1 LLHLVLESHTGRAL
15 VPIPK
20 RSACPVDD
28 VDTAV
33 MDSLKVLDPE
43 PPIRE
48 AGLECIFVISRF
60 Y

>member
-48 AGLECIFVISRF
+48 ADLIVTRADVWK
-60 Y
+60 

>member
-1 LLHLVLESHTGRAL
+1 

-48 AGLECIFVISRF
+48 ADFLSSRAHV
-60 Y
+60 

>member
-48 AGLECIFVISRF
+48 EDLIGPRRSP
-60 Y
+60 

>member
-48 AGLECIFVISRF
+48 ADLLVMPGDVWK
-60 Y
+60 

>member
-1 LLHLVLESHTGRAL
+1 
-15 VPIPK
+15 
-20 RSACPVDD
+20 VDD

-48 AGLECIFVISRF
+48 EARAPWTTSTPQ
-60 Y
+60 